1 MTSPLRAL
9 IALLATVLPWPAKR
23 FLFVHL
29 LGARIDASARIGL
42 SIVIARRLE
51 LGAGARIGH
60 LNVIRGMSILSLGEG
75 ALIGNLNWIT
85 ALPEGHGVHFIDA
98 RDRRP
103 HLVLEEHGTITN
115 RHLVECSDLVH
126 IGRFGGLSGFRSQI
140 LTHSVDLYRGRQGV
154 KPVHIGEY
162 SFVGT
167 GCILLPGS
175 QLPSRSILGAGSVL
189 TAVHKDESALYRG
202 NPAVKVR
209 RILTDRGFFIRT
221 KGFIE

>member
-1 MTSPLRAL
+1 MTGLVRTL
-9 IALLATVLPWPAKR
+9 IALIVTVLPWPVKR
-23 FLFVHL
+23 LVLVHL
-29 LGARIDASARIGL
+29 LDAQIDASARIGL
-42 SIVIARRLE
+42 SVVIARRLK

-75 ALIGNLNWIT
+75 AQIGNLNWIT
-85 ALPEGHGVHFIDA
+85 ALPEGHGVHFVNA
-98 RDRRP
+98 PDRRP
-103 HLVLEEHGTITN
+103 HLVLEEHATITN

-154 KPVHIGEY
+154 KSVRLGEY

-167 GCILLPGS
+167 GCIILPGS
-175 QLPSRSILGAGSVL
+175 QLPARSILAAGSVL
-189 TAVHKDESALYRG
+189 TGVLQEESVLYRG

-209 RILTDRGFFIRT
+209 RILSDRGFFIRT
-221 KGFIE
+221 TGFIE